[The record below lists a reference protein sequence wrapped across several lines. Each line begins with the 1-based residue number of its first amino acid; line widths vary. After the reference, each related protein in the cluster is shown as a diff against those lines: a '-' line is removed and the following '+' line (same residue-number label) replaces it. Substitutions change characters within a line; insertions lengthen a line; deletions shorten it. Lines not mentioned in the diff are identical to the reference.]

1 MLTSFTFLQN
11 SLEKYNTYKKNNEN
25 YSKWDSAQAGLGS
38 GLVTGFLVIAVVFF
52 ALELLV
58 LFFAI
63 NVALKCTKG
72 GPERTVHVVLAIVF
86 TLPYML
92 LNLLFNKCASDVI
105 KGDSFVGVTEPVK
118 MGFGMGC
125 TANKIN

>member
-1 MLTSFTFLQN
+1 MLTSFTFLQS
-11 SLEKYNTYKKNNEN
+11 SLERYRKDKEN
-25 YSKWDSAQAGLGS
+25 YSKWDSAQAGFSS
-38 GLVTGFLVIAVVFF
+38 GLNTGFLVIAVVFF

-58 LFFAI
+58 LFFAL

-92 LNLLFNKCASDVI
+92 LNLLFNKCASDVL
-105 KGDSFVGVTEPVK
+105 KGDNILTQPAK
-118 MGFGMGC
+118 MEFGFGGC